1 MARLEASFQHF
12 TPSNL
17 MRIYMYL
24 LIPLL
29 CAVVSSCG
37 TTSSMTPD
45 ALHDTSDKRGTV
57 ADKLSAA
64 LSDAEKTL
72 ASGLRTVEQRQAYAA
87 QVGRVTAL
95 WLSLAKDQKAVLHV
109 DETYRLE
116 TRIPAN
122 LLFDELIPAG
132 TVKSRHLKRRITRE
146 GVGTPLIA
154 HWKSSPERK
163 AAEPLMTEAGYM
175 TSVTATLDFTRTSG
189 GLRRATLALHDS
201 RMTQEV
207 ILAGGKQPLA
217 ADLTA
222 YGEHYLAMKDVR
234 MKGIKALLRSSEYMD
249 KLGLFALERPDKN
262 RIPLVL
268 VHGLMSRPATWEN
281 VINELGD
288 DPVLNRHYQVY
299 LFRYPSGVPV
309 IYSSEKL
316 REHLGTLHGILARE
330 GAGMRGRNMV
340 LIGHSM
346 GGLVSKAQVQD
357 SGDRVWVN
365 ILGDTPAALGLS
377 KEEHEALRRYL
388 EFDPNPNI
396 SRIIFAATPHRG
408 SSMADGRLARI
419 GRSLV
424 KLPGQTF
431 GSTFEVLESLASRDA
446 YLSELLKRGMPTSV
460 DNLSPGSPYV
470 RIANSLP
477 FRPGVRLHS
486 IIGNKEGRPLTDP
499 ECSDGVVPYSSS
511 HLDNVESE
519 LIVRSGH
526 GVHEKPEAV
535 EEMRRI
541 LRLHLK
547 GLGLY

>member
-1 MARLEASFQHF
+1 
-12 TPSNL
+12 

-95 WLSLAKDQKAVLHV
+95 WLSLTKDQKAVLHV

-116 TRIPAN
+116 TRIPAK
-122 LLFDELIPAG
+122 LKFDELIPADSI
-132 TVKSRHLKRRITRE
+132 KSRRLKERLTRE
-146 GVGTPLIA
+146 GVGAAFVA
-154 HWKSSPERK
+154 HWKFTAARK
-163 AAEPLMTEAGYM
+163 AAEPFMSEAGYLVP
-175 TSVTATLDFTRTSG
+175 VTATLDFSKASG
-189 GLRRATLALHDS
+189 GRRRATFSIHDPRES
-201 RMTQEV
+201 RTV
-207 ILAGGKQPLA
+207 LLAGRQQPLA
-217 ADLTA
+217 ADFTA
-222 YGEHYLAMKDVR
+222 YGEHLLGMKNVQ
-234 MKGIKALLRSSEYMD
+234 MKGIKALLHSSEYMD
-249 KLGLFALERPDKN
+249 KLGLLAFESPDKN

-281 VINELGD
+281 VINQFGA
-288 DPVLNRHYQVY
+288 DPEIQRHYQIYV
-299 LFRYPSGVPV
+299 FRYPSGVPV
-309 IYSSEKL
+309 IFSSEKL
-316 REHLGTLHGILARE
+316 REHLGTLQSILARE

-357 SGDRVWVN
+357 SGDRIWVN